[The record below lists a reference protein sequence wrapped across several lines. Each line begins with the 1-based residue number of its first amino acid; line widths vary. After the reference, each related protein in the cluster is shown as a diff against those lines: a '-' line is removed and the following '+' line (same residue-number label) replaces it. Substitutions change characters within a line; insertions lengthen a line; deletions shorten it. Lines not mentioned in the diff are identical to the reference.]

1 MPELLTINE
10 RPLVRCRCPFCDKLT
25 SLPRPANM
33 AEDLVQY
40 ECQTCGVSH
49 PVRDWKPVF
58 LSPAEIIPPEVIR
71 AREET
76 HGHRMAL
83 WAKTYAIAIADP
95 AMRERAG
102 SAADEAVAAFNARF
116 EPVFQKPLTPAE
128 MKQQADEMMSKARPM
143 TEADKQRIALIYGS
157 GFAFPENE
165 PTGRGVAIPDNFSV
179 YNK

>member
-1 MPELLTINE
+1 MPA
-10 RPLVRCRCPFCDKLT
+10 
-25 SLPRPANM
+25 S
-33 AEDLVQY
+33 
-40 ECQTCGVSH
+40 
-49 PVRDWKPVF
+49 

-116 EPVFQKPLTPAE
+116 EPTYGIPPK
-128 MKQQADEMMSKARPM
+128 PM
-143 TEADKQRIALIYGS
+143 TLKETAELLTR
-157 GFAFPENE
+157 
-165 PTGRGVAIPDNFSV
+165 
-179 YNK
+179 